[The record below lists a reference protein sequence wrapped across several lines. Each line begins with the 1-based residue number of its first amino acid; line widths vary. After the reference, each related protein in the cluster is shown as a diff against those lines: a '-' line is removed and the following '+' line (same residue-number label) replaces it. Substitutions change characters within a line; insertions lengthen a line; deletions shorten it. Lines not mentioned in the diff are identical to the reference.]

1 MKLLFACRFL
11 FLCAGLLFG
20 GGITAATAQIQPDN
34 RPSRAP
40 APVVVGPFQALG
52 NVIRNPDA
60 DPPRRRAAPPAQTP
74 PPTIIPP
81 NTLQNGAATPGER

>member
-1 MKLLFACRFL
+1 MKLLFACL
-11 FLCAGLLFG
+11 FLGAALLLG
-20 GGITAATAQIQPDN
+20 ANITAATAQTQLDN
-34 RPSRAP
+34 RTSRVP

-60 DPPRRRAAPPAQTP
+60 DPPRRRTAPPAQTP

-81 NTLQNGAATPGER
+81 NTLQNGAITPGTR